1 MSIIKD
7 EGAVFDQIM
16 EDPEFIREQLNLR
29 NVDGK
34 SPLFLAIEHGRR
46 DMFDKLFAEKFLEHL
61 DLRSKDTIHGN
72 TPLHIACE
80 KEEADVAR
88 KIFEFEE
95 ELCMQPN
102 FQGRSPFFVAC

>member
-16 EDPEFIREQLNLR
+16 ADPEFIREQLNLR